1 MQSGIKKIW
10 AVVRRG
16 TGVWAWG
23 GQYGGS
29 LASCAFSAG
38 LFFSLLVM
46 ILMVTSF
53 PHYISYV
60 TNLAEEFG
68 KGLAVGWYHWGGGGG
83 ERVDEVLKG
92 GGGCRISF
100 IIILGVKR

>member
-1 MQSGIKKIW
+1 ME
-10 AVVRRG
+10 
-16 TGVWAWG
+16 GV
-23 GQYGGS
+23 
-29 LASCAFSAG
+29 LHHVLFSAG

-83 ERVDEVLKG
+83 EQVDEVLKEG
-92 GGGCRISF
+92 EGVVEYLLLSY
-100 IIILGVKR
+100 LG